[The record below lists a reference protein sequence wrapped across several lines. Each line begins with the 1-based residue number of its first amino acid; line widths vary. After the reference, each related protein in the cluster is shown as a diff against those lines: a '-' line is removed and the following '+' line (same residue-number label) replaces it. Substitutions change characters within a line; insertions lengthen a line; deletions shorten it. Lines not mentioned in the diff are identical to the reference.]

1 MEELAGLVGLVGLMA
16 CLLLSTSLQPKILF
30 SYFFYIK

>member
-1 MEELAGLVGLVGLMA
+1 MEELAGLVGLMGLMA
-16 CLLLSTSLQPKILF
+16 CLLLRTYLQPKILF